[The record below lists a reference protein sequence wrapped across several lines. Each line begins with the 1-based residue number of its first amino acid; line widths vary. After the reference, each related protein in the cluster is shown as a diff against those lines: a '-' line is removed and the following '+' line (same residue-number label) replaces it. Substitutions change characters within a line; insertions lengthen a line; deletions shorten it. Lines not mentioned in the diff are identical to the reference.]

1 MIVSLNTLAVI
12 SENHTLPIEME
23 GKFLGVETCGSSECH
38 GSAERWRN
46 ATVLMKERLI
56 WNSSRHASAYDS
68 LKSELGRKITRNSTT
83 ERRKYK
89 TVLELSFYLRTRLA
103 KG

>member
-1 MIVSLNTLAVI
+1 LFTFGLSIIVSTNTLAI
-12 SENHTLPIEME
+12 LSENHVLPIEME
-23 GKFLGVETCGSSECH
+23 GQFLGVETCGSSECH

-68 LKSELGRKITRNSTT
+68 LKSELGRRI
-83 ERRKYK
+83 
-89 TVLELSFYLRTRLA
+89 
-103 KG
+103 